1 MYLGRVVGCVWA
13 TVKDP
18 SLEGQRMLV
27 IQPLTPDLRDTGKRL
42 ICLDTTGAGAGETIY
57 WVRGKE
63 ASFPFL
69 PKEPPV
75 DTTVVGIVDSVH
87 LREAAPPSGAPP
99 HGGGGRKARRKGKP
113 C

>member
-1 MYLGRVVGCVWA
+1 MYFGRVVGRVWS
-13 TVKDP
+13 TVKAP
-18 SLEGQRMLV
+18 ALEGQRFLIV
-27 IQPLTPDLRDTGKRL
+27 QPLSPELENRGKCI
-42 ICLDTTGAGAGETIY
+42 ICTDCVGAGTGELIY

-87 LREAAPPSGAPP
+87 VKRGPAPTVAPP
-99 HGGGGRKARRKGKP
+99 
-113 C
+113 